1 MEINGKDASVNSD
14 VLAKACVSR
23 GGSGQ
28 NYDVFILSEHS
39 LETLV
44 KRPDFFSAFLIL

>member
-1 MEINGKDASVNSD
+1 MNSD
-14 VLAKACVSR
+14 MLSKACVSK

-44 KRPDFFSAFLIL
+44 KRPDFSSAFLIL